1 METQIDKSSSTAI
14 TCGEEILY
22 HLLFHADSSQTQSSS
37 SSSSLQL
44 NSGAFTSAASQQQ
57 SLNGD
62 DIASRKNLDDS
73 YVYLQEINSYH
84 LDRLQLEPAILS
96 DKKQHIQEEIQN
108 LAFSNYKTF
117 IRTAQ
122 CSKEIY
128 ADFSVIESKLD
139 QLIFRLPEFS
149 NVCDNFTKMIQI
161 LNTSRRSN
169 NLTLQ
174 KHNQL
179 LEILEISQLMD
190 TCNNMLLLLYKT
202 ILNSKYEISIFN

>member
-1 METQIDKSSSTAI
+1 METQLDTNAI

-22 HLLFHADSSQTQSSS
+22 HLLFVDSSQSQSSS
-37 SSSSLQL
+37 SLL
-44 NSGAFTSAASQQQ
+44 ASGAFTCQQ
-57 SLNGD
+57 SNSVAMVQSSQD
-62 DIASRKNLDDS
+62 EVSQRKSLDDS
-73 YVYLQEINSYH
+73 YAYLQEINSFH
-84 LDRLQLEPAILS
+84 IDRLQLEPTVLL
-96 DKKQHIQEEIQN
+96 DKKQLIQDEIKN
-108 LAFSNYKTF
+108 FSFSNYKTF

-139 QLIFRLPEFS
+139 QLISRLPEFG

-190 TCNNMLLLLYKT
+190 TCT
-202 ILNSKYEISIFN
+202 

>member
-1 METQIDKSSSTAI
+1 METTQDDSNAI

-22 HLLFHADSSQTQSSS
+22 HLLFTDSTQTQST
-37 SSSSLQL
+37 SSLL
-44 NSGAFTSAASQQQ
+44 ASGAFTSQLSLAQSSQ
-57 SLNGD
+57 D
-62 DIASRKNLDDS
+62 EVSRKNLDDS
-73 YVYLQEINSYH
+73 YAYLQEINSYH
-84 LDRLQLEPAILS
+84 IDRLQIEPTILL
-96 DKKQHIQEEIQN
+96 DKKQQIQDEIKN

-128 ADFSVIESKLD
+128 GDFSVIESKLD
-139 QLIFRLPEFS
+139 GLISRLPEFG

-190 TCNNMLLLLYKT
+190 TC
-202 ILNSKYEISIFN
+202 I